1 MTALF
6 HDRAEGPVPEDPI
19 TQGEIDVLTRRV
31 EAVEDRVESLQVQ
44 TNGNFAAVIEGQA
57 ALRREVRDGFAR
69 VSTRFDGMDTR
80 LEGVETR
87 LDGMDTRLEGVETRL
102 DGMDGRLDGLEN
114 RFDGLENRFDGLD
127 TRFDGL
133 ENRFGGLEQ
142 KIDQHQA
149 RIVELLTQL
158 VGRDADAR

>member
-1 MTALF
+1 M
-6 HDRAEGPVPEDPI
+6 PEDPI
-19 TQGEIDVLTRRV
+19 TQGEIDALTRRV

-44 TNGNFAAVIEGQA
+44 TGGNFAAVIEGQA

-69 VSTRFDGMDTR
+69 VSARFDGVDTRLNGMDTR
-80 LEGVETR
+80 LGGVETR
-87 LDGMDTRLEGVETRL
+87 LDGMDARLG
-102 DGMDGRLDGLEN
+102 
-114 RFDGLENRFDGLD
+114 GLENRFDGLD
-127 TRFDGL
+127 T
-133 ENRFGGLEQ
+133 RFGGLEQ

>member
-1 MTALF
+1 M
-6 HDRAEGPVPEDPI
+6 PEDPI
-19 TQGEIDVLTRRV
+19 TQGEIDALTRRV

-44 TNGNFAAVIEGQA
+44 TGGNFAAVVEGQA

-69 VSTRFDGMDTR
+69 VN
-80 LEGVETR
+80 TR
-87 LDGMDTRLEGVETRL
+87 LDGFDARFEGVEA
-102 DGMDGRLDGLEN
+102 RLDGLEN
-114 RFDGLENRFDGLD
+114 RFDGLENRFDGLEN
-127 TRFDGL
+127 RFDGF

-158 VGRDADAR
+158 VGRDAGGR